1 MVGRA
6 IVSRVLSTISTKNAR
21 QRAARGI
28 HAARR
33 DVYVRVVAGA
43 GWSPEL
49 WWGSWATPIE
59 RRSSYRTTFDTI
71 EQCSIDAQVVMGCE
85 SWHPHGN
92 GPRRRPTGPR
102 RRASHSME
110 AVLTEAVA
118 LLDEAG
124 EGALTFRALAARL
137 GGGVGSIYWYV
148 SSKDE
153 LLDRAADHVLADVLG
168 DVEKLPGSDDP
179 IDDMRAIALMLFD
192 AIAERPWL
200 GAYFLRDTG
209 VQPNGLRLYELLGR
223 RTLRLDLTR
232 RERFHAVSA
241 VIGYVVGIAADLGQQ
256 PPQVVLDGEVVPRRV
271 PRPVRRPVAGARR
284 RGVPVHAPH
293 RRRVRGARRR
303 RPVRRGSRPVAGRA
317 PPPG

>member
-1 MVGRA
+1 MA
-6 IVSRVLSTISTKNAR
+6 PAR
-21 QRAARGI
+21 QRPP
-28 HAARR
+28 
-33 DVYVRVVAGA
+33 
-43 GWSPEL
+43 S
-49 WWGSWATPIE
+49 
-59 RRSSYRTTFDTI
+59 
-71 EQCSIDAQVVMGCE
+71 
-85 SWHPHGN
+85 
-92 GPRRRPTGPR
+92 RPTGPR

-179 IDDMRAIALMLFD
+179 IDDMRAIALMLFG

-256 PPQVVLDGEVVPRRV
+256 PPQVVLDGEVSRDEYLGRFVAQWRALDAEEYPFV
-271 PRPVRRPVAGARR
+271 LHIADEFEGHDDADQFVAGLDLLL
-284 RGVPVHAPH
+284 
-293 RRRVRGARRR
+293 
-303 RPVRRGSRPVAGRA
+303 AGLRLQA
-317 PPPG
+317 DG